1 MLTFA
6 LPLLVTVTEPDWFT
20 PTFTF
25 PKLIDDELDVSATF
39 ELTPLPLSGTDFDV
53 AEVEIPIDPESLPE
67 LVGLNSAV
75 NVVLFP
81 APSV

>member
-1 MLTFA
+1 MFTFA
-6 LPLLVTVTEPDWFT
+6 LPLLVTVTDPAWFT
-20 PTFTF
+20 PTFTL

-53 AEVEIPIDPESLPE
+53 AELEIAIEPESLAA

-81 APSV
+81 APRV